1 MGSLP
6 FLSFCGLTGLPLFL
20 LQIVPELLIRE
31 EVVDVL
37 HKQMAVQMLDLVA
50 ESSGRQALALH
61 LEPVAIPVLGPDPD
75 RVTMPH
81 LPGTLRQPSS
91 PVCSPL

>member
-20 LQIVPELLIRE
+20 LQIVPKLLIRE

-50 ESSGRQALALH
+50 EGSGRQALALH
-61 LEPVAIPVLGPDPD
+61 LEPVAATGPG
-75 RVTMPH
+75 
-81 LPGTLRQPSS
+81 PGPGPRPAG
-91 PVCSPL
+91 

>member
-6 FLSFCGLTGLPLFL
+6 FLSFCGLTGLPLLL
-20 LQIVPELLIRE
+20 LQIVPKLLIRE

-50 ESSGRQALALH
+50 EGSGRQALPLQQ
-61 LEPVAIPVLGPDPD
+61 LEVAQDGGEWGAQVVGDVGDLLPDGLL
-75 RVTMPH
+75 
-81 LPGTLRQPSS
+81 LPA
-91 PVCSPL
+91 V

>member
-20 LQIVPELLIRE
+20 LQIVPKLLIRE

-50 ESSGRQALALH
+50 EGS
-61 LEPVAIPVLGPDPD
+61 GPDISAESY
-75 RVTMPH
+75 
-81 LPGTLRQPSS
+81 L
-91 PVCSPL
+91 CEWN

>member
-6 FLSFCGLTGLPLFL
+6 FLSFCGLTGLPLLL

-37 HKQMAVQMLDLVA
+37 HKQMAVQMLDLMA
-50 ESSGRQALALH
+50 EGSGRQALYLINIS
-61 LEPVAIPVLGPDPD
+61 EPTRNLYI
-75 RVTMPH
+75 TY
-81 LPGTLRQPSS
+81 TLIF
-91 PVCSPL
+91 